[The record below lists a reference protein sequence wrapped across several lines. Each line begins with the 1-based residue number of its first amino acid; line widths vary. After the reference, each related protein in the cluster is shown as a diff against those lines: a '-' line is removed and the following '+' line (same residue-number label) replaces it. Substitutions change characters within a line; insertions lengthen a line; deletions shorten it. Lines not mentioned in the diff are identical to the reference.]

1 VSRNPTR
8 SPLASTAS
16 DPHAKHCT
24 GTGCASAPAAATA
37 AAIQPSAAPADT
49 FEVDE
54 PLRPLFSSR
63 ADDPEAAAA
72 IEAFLVGLAERIDAL
87 QDAEGRGD
95 HAQIARAVARLAAD
109 ARGAGYEA
117 LAGVA
122 REIGEAA
129 DAEKSDEVHRGL
141 VELTGLSVRV
151 RMGHRGAV

>member
-1 VSRNPTR
+1 
-8 SPLASTAS
+8 
-16 DPHAKHCT
+16 
-24 GTGCASAPAAATA
+24 
-37 AAIQPSAAPADT
+37 
-49 FEVDE
+49 VDE

-63 ADDPEAAAA
+63 ADDPEAAAS

-95 HAQIARAVARLAAD
+95 HGQIARAVARLAAE
-109 ARGAGYEA
+109 AHAAGYEG

-122 REIGEAA
+122 RELAEAA
-129 DAEKSDEVHRGL
+129 DAEKSDEVHRRL

>member
-1 VSRNPTR
+1 
-8 SPLASTAS
+8 
-16 DPHAKHCT
+16 
-24 GTGCASAPAAATA
+24 
-37 AAIQPSAAPADT
+37 
-49 FEVDE
+49 VDE

-63 ADDPEAAAA
+63 ADDPEAAAS

-95 HAQIARAVARLAAD
+95 FAQIARAVARLGAD
-109 ARGAGYEA
+109 AHGAGYEG

-122 REIGEAA
+122 RELAEAA
-129 DAEKSDEVHRGL
+129 DAEKSDEVHRRL